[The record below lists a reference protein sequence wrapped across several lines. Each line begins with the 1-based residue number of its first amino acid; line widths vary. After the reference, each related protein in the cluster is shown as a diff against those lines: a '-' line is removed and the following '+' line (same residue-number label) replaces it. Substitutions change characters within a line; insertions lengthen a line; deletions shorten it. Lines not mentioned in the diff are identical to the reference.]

1 MTPSEGNPLPSRR
14 ALREKEGWITGAID
28 LPDTSEKPP
37 GNAGV
42 DPAGVRPQEAS
53 PLPTQP
59 PATPGRSLGSPTTT
73 QVAPPVPTTPTPPLT
88 RRERREQDRLLATG
102 AISITPEPIEGQPTP
117 DPAAVSQ
124 GMPDTPASFSSAQ
137 EITPG
142 WSPPPT
148 GLAISSDTA
157 PPVATPPVATPP
169 VATPPVATPPVATP
183 PVATPPLADPPVA
196 TPAVSALTPSTPSAL
211 TPNALQPEGA
221 TAQRSTSGS
230 RVLTRRE
237 RREMEQRGESV
248 SETVLNPVGP
258 NSDPPST
265 VSPLPAVE
273 DIPGR
278 HPEPEQRVAAEAD
291 YGQSRG
297 DGSSHNTVLPPVF
310 GPTIVQDDTHTA
322 SARTVGVGLDA
333 THALILPVAPTM
345 DVTGPIG
352 DTGEVLMTGN
362 IPLPRH
368 VSEQALTGA
377 LEMEEDHSPYDQA
390 DGSSFTTP
398 IRASDAVSSR
408 TIQVDQP
415 MIQKPRWGVA
425 SIVLGSSAA
434 ILGVSAL
441 GLLALALLTDIV
453 DLPF

>member
-1 MTPSEGNPLPSRR
+1 
-14 ALREKEGWITGAID
+14 
-28 LPDTSEKPP
+28 
-37 GNAGV
+37 
-42 DPAGVRPQEAS
+42 
-53 PLPTQP
+53 
-59 PATPGRSLGSPTTT
+59 
-73 QVAPPVPTTPTPPLT
+73 
-88 RRERREQDRLLATG
+88 
-102 AISITPEPIEGQPTP
+102 
-117 DPAAVSQ
+117 
-124 GMPDTPASFSSAQ
+124 
-137 EITPG
+137 
-142 WSPPPT
+142 
-148 GLAISSDTA
+148 
-157 PPVATPPVATPP
+157 
-169 VATPPVATPPVATP
+169 
-183 PVATPPLADPPVA
+183 
-196 TPAVSALTPSTPSAL
+196 
-211 TPNALQPEGA
+211 
-221 TAQRSTSGS
+221 
-230 RVLTRRE
+230 
-237 RREMEQRGESV
+237 MEQRGESV

-297 DGSSHNTVLPPVF
+297 DGSFHSTVLPPVF
-310 GPTIVQDDTHTA
+310 GPTTTQGDTHTA

-352 DTGEVLMTGN
+352 DTGEVLITGN

-408 TIQVDQP
+408 TSQVDQP